1 MKFDRLWER
10 LFEYVNEW
18 ASAREVPGGI
28 EVTFRTAQGVTR
40 TVEVERQALVN
51 EALQDQA
58 EIHEIR
64 ARLERLTN
72 RELDTLVAL
81 MTGAQVRDIARD
93 RVVSEATVRTQVKN
107 ILSKLRTTSQLAAVG
122 AAYRANWH
130 PLTDRLTRFGSQQN
144 HSQAG

>member
-1 MKFDRLWER
+1 MSKSCNLDEL
-10 LFEYVNEW
+10 
-18 ASAREVPGGI
+18 
-28 EVTFRTAQGVTR
+28 TD
-40 TVEVERQALVN
+40 TVRRVRDGMPAMPAIERQALVN

-130 PLTDRLTRFGSQQN
+130 PLTDRQTRFGSQQN